1 MPKNEEM
8 QYGGQAVIEGVMMRS
23 PRFYA
28 VACRAP
34 DGKIVLH
41 TEALSENWFKRFGL
55 FKIPFLRGTFALL
68 DALVLGIR
76 ALNFSAKVQTDWVNP
91 KESAESKD
99 GELRTNEVVTTT
111 PRMDGWMKA
120 AVVSSMIVGLV
131 LGIGLFKVTPIWLAQ
146 VFTYFGIEGGLAL
159 NLVEGFLKAAF
170 FLLYVLLIGFLKDIH
185 EVFKYHGAEHKAI
198 NTLEAD
204 EPLTLENARNQTRLH
219 PRCGTSFMIVVL
231 LISIIGFTLVPRNL
245 VEGSIVTNLLLR
257 TILQLTLL
265 PLIAG
270 IAYEAIR
277 FAGKHRHHRWI
288 KTIFFPG
295 LMTQY
300 LTTREPR
307 DDQIQVALVALQSVL
322 DKEETFAKDTP
333 AAMQAV

>member
-1 MPKNEEM
+1 MPQNEEM

-23 PRFYA
+23 PRFFA

-34 DGKIVLH
+34 NGKIVLH
-41 TEALSENWFKRFGL
+41 TEALSQSWFKRFGV
-55 FKIPFLRGTFALL
+55 FKIPFLRGTFALF
-68 DALVLGIR
+68 DALLLGIK
-76 ALNFSAKVQTDWVNP
+76 ALNFSAKIQTEWANA
-91 KESAESKD
+91 KEPAELKD
-99 GELRTNEVVTTT
+99 GEIENEIVSAT
-111 PRMDGWMKA
+111 PQMEGWMKA
-120 AVVSSMIVGLV
+120 AVVGSMIVGLA

-146 VFTYFGIEGGLAL
+146 LFTYFGIQGGLAL
-159 NLVEGFLKAAF
+159 NFVEGLLKASI
-170 FLLYVLLIGFLKDIH
+170 FLFYVLLIGFLKDVN

-231 LISIIGFTLVPRNL
+231 LLSIIGFTLVPRSL
-245 VEGSIVTNLLLR
+245 IEGSVVANLTLR
-257 TILQLTLL
+257 TIFQLALL

-277 FAGKHRHHRWI
+277 FAGKHRKNRWI
-288 KTIFFPG
+288 RAVFFPG

-300 LTTREPR
+300 LTTREPT
-307 DDQIQVALVALQSVL
+307 DHQIHVALVALQAVL
-322 DKEETFAKDTP
+322 EKENERKKETP
-333 AAMQAV
+333 AAAKAV

>member
-1 MPKNEEM
+1 MPQNEEM

-34 DGKIVLH
+34 NGKIVLH
-41 TEALSENWFKRFGL
+41 TESISQSWIKRAGL
-55 FKIPFLRGTFALL
+55 LKIPFLRGTFALL
-68 DALVLGIR
+68 DALMLGIK
-76 ALNFSAKVQTDWVNP
+76 ALNFSAKIQTEWTNP
-91 KESAESKD
+91 KEMAESKD
-99 GELRTNEVVTTT
+99 GELRTNEVITAS
-111 PRMDGWMKA
+111 PQMEGWMKA
-120 AVVSSMIVGLV
+120 AVVGSMIVGLA

-159 NLVEGFLKAAF
+159 NLVEGLLKAVI

-204 EPLTLENARNQTRLH
+204 EPLTLENARKQTRLH

-231 LISIIGFTLVPRNL
+231 LISIIGFTLVPRML
-245 VEGSIVTNLLLR
+245 IEGSIVVNLFLR
-257 TILQLTLL
+257 TILQLALL

-277 FAGKHRHHRWI
+277 FAGKHRNNRWI
-288 KTIFFPG
+288 RAVFFPG

-307 DDQIQVALVALQSVL
+307 EDQIQVALVALQAVL
-322 DKEETFAKDTP
+322 EKEEETKKETP
-333 AAMQAV
+333 TTMQAV